1 MKAVDEDVDFANMA
15 NQTRKDTYMKLFPEY
30 YETGKLGQI
39 AILLWSG
46 WGYNMFKVEN
56 QLRADSLVIRSKGSE
71 LLGRAA
77 ASLKEAE
84 SAFRKAKLPALT
96 RQAPRHDPDA
106 LAGARTLE
114 SLVAEVGRIE
124 GLLRSAPAPET
135 DRIMQRYRRERNL
148 LERLVQSDMTTI
160 GKAEVF
166 RRAVEKKD
174 GQWLLDN
181 ESEVRAG
188 LASLTESITERSGLL
203 TV

>member
-1 MKAVDEDVDFANMA
+1 
-15 NQTRKDTYMKLFPEY
+15 MKLFPEY

-56 QLRADSLVIRSKGSE
+56 QLRADSLLIRSKGSE
-71 LLGRAA
+71 ILGRAA
-77 ASLKEAE
+77 ASLKDAE
-84 SAFRKAKLPALT
+84 SAYRKAKLPPLT
-96 RQAPRHDPDA
+96 RQSPRHDPDA
-106 LAGARTLE
+106 LAGARTIE
-114 SLVAEVGRIE
+114 GLVTEVGRIE

-148 LERLVQSDMTTI
+148 LERLGQSDIATI

-166 RRAVEKKD
+166 RRVIQGKD

-188 LASLTESITERSGLL
+188 LASLTESIAERSGLL